1 MAASTTLPA
10 VPLPAD
16 RSVASLDPRVL
27 GGESDSS
34 SLTAARVGQVAL
46 NLLRLALGVEFL
58 WAFFDKTF
66 GLGYATPSAKAWIN
80 GGSPTKGFLSGV
92 DAGPLQSFFNSIA
105 GAPLANWLFMLGLF
119 GIGTALILGVG
130 LRIAAASGTVL
141 LLMMWLA
148 SWPLASTVAG
158 KPTGS
163 TNPVIDDHIISALA
177 LIVVGAYA
185 AHSAGY
191 LGRWWSSQSVVQ
203 RFPWLR

>member
-10 VPLPAD
+10 VPDRAD
-16 RSVASLDPRVL
+16 LSYVSSDPRVL
-27 GGESDSS
+27 GGETESS
-34 SLTAARVGQVAL
+34 SLTAARVGRVAL

-58 WAFFDKTF
+58 WAFLDKTF
-66 GLGYATPSAKAWIN
+66 GLGYATPDARAWVH

-92 DAGPLQSFFNSIA
+92 DAGPLQSLFNAIA
-105 GAPLANWLFMLGLF
+105 GNPVIDWLFMLGLL
-119 GIGTALILGVG
+119 GIGVALILGVA
-130 LRIAAASGTVL
+130 LRIAAASGVVL

-163 TNPVIDDHIISALA
+163 TNPLIEDHIISALA
-177 LIVVGAYA
+177 IIVVGAYA

-191 LGRWWSSQSVVQ
+191 LGRWWSHQPLV
-203 RFPWLR
+203 RRLPWLR

>member
-10 VPLPAD
+10 VPDRAD
-16 RSVASLDPRVL
+16 LSYVSTDPRVL
-27 GGESDSS
+27 GGESEST
-34 SLTAARVGQVAL
+34 SLTAARVGRVAL

-58 WAFFDKTF
+58 WAFLDKTF
-66 GLGYATPSAKAWIN
+66 GLGYATPSARAWVH

-92 DAGPLQSFFNSIA
+92 DAGPLQSLFNGIA
-105 GAPLANWLFMLGLF
+105 GNPVIDCFFMLALL
-119 GIGTALILGVG
+119 GIGVALILGVA
-130 LRIAAASGTVL
+130 LRIAAASGVVL

-163 TNPVIDDHIISALA
+163 TNPLIDDHIISALA
-177 LIVVGAYA
+177 IIVVGAYA

-191 LGRWWSSQSVVQ
+191 LGRWWSHQPLV
-203 RFPWLR
+203 RRLPWLR

>member
-10 VPLPAD
+10 VPDRAD
-16 RSVASLDPRVL
+16 LSYVSSDPRVL
-27 GGESDSS
+27 GGESESS
-34 SLTAARVGQVAL
+34 SLTAARVGRVAL

-58 WAFFDKTF
+58 WAFLDKTF
-66 GLGYATPSAKAWIN
+66 GLGYATPDARAWVH

-92 DAGPLQSFFNSIA
+92 DAGPLQSLFNAIA
-105 GAPLANWLFMLGLF
+105 GNPVIDWLFMLGLL
-119 GIGTALILGVG
+119 GIGVALIIGVA
-130 LRIAAASGTVL
+130 LRIAAASGVVL

-163 TNPVIDDHIISALA
+163 TNPLIDDHIISALA
-177 LIVVGAYA
+177 IIVVGAYA

-191 LGRWWSSQSVVQ
+191 LGRWWSHQPVV
-203 RFPWLR
+203 RRLPWMR

>member
-10 VPLPAD
+10 VPDRAD
-16 RSVASLDPRVL
+16 LSYVSSDPRVL
-27 GGESDSS
+27 GGESESS
-34 SLTAARVGQVAL
+34 SLTAARVGRVAL

-58 WAFFDKTF
+58 WAFLDKTF
-66 GLGYATPSAKAWIN
+66 GLGYATPDARAWVH

-92 DAGPLQSFFNSIA
+92 DAGPLQSLFNAIA
-105 GAPLANWLFMLGLF
+105 GNPVIDWLFMLGLL
-119 GIGTALILGVG
+119 GIGVALILGVA
-130 LRIAAASGTVL
+130 LRIAAASGVVL

-163 TNPVIDDHIISALA
+163 TNPLIDDHIISALA
-177 LIVVGAYA
+177 IIVVGAYA

-191 LGRWWSSQSVVQ
+191 LGRWWSHQPLV
-203 RFPWLR
+203 RRLPWLR

>member
-10 VPLPAD
+10 VPHPAD
-16 RSVASLDPRVL
+16 RSVASLDRRLL

-34 SLTAARVGQVAL
+34 SLTAARVGRVAM

-58 WAFFDKTF
+58 WAFLDKTF

-105 GAPLANWLFMLGLF
+105 GAPLANWLFMLGLL

-148 SWPLASTVAG
+148 SWPLASAVAG

-177 LIVVGAYA
+177 IIVVGAYA

-191 LGRWWSSQSVVQ
+191 LGRWWSNQSAVQ

>member
-10 VPLPAD
+10 VPDRAD
-16 RSVASLDPRVL
+16 LSYVSTDPRVL
-27 GGESDSS
+27 GGESEST
-34 SLTAARVGQVAL
+34 SLTAARVGRVAL

-58 WAFFDKTF
+58 WAFLDKTF
-66 GLGYATPSAKAWIN
+66 GLGYATPDARAWVH

-92 DAGPLQSFFNSIA
+92 DAGPLQSLFNAIA
-105 GAPLANWLFMLGLF
+105 GNPVIDWLFMLGLL
-119 GIGTALILGVG
+119 GIGVALILGVA
-130 LRIAAASGTVL
+130 LRIAAASGAVL

-163 TNPVIDDHIISALA
+163 TNPLIDDHIISALA
-177 LIVVGAYA
+177 IIVVGAYA

-191 LGRWWSSQSVVQ
+191 LGRWWSHQPLV
-203 RFPWLR
+203 RRLPWLR

>member
-10 VPLPAD
+10 VPDRAD
-16 RSVASLDPRVL
+16 LSYVSTDPRVL
-27 GGESDSS
+27 GGETESS
-34 SLTAARVGQVAL
+34 SLTAARVGRVAL

-58 WAFFDKTF
+58 WAFLDKTF
-66 GLGYATPSAKAWIN
+66 GLGYATPDARAWVH

-92 DAGPLQSFFNSIA
+92 DAGPLQSLFNAIA
-105 GAPLANWLFMLGLF
+105 GNPVIDWLFMLGLL
-119 GIGTALILGVG
+119 GIGVALILGVA
-130 LRIAAASGTVL
+130 LRIAAASGVVL

-163 TNPVIDDHIISALA
+163 TNPLIDDHIISALA
-177 LIVVGAYA
+177 IIVVGAYA

-191 LGRWWSSQSVVQ
+191 LGRWWSHQPLV
-203 RFPWLR
+203 RRLPWLR

>member
-10 VPLPAD
+10 VPHPAD

-27 GGESDSS
+27 GGESEAS
-34 SLTAARVGQVAL
+34 SLIAARVGRVAL

-105 GAPLANWLFMLGLF
+105 GAPLTNWLFMLGLF
-119 GIGTALILGVG
+119 GIGAALILGVG

-141 LLMMWLA
+141 LLLMWLA
-148 SWPLASTVAG
+148 SWPMASTVAG

-177 LIVVGAYA
+177 IIVVGAYA

-191 LGRWWSSQSVVQ
+191 LGRWWSHQAVVQ
-203 RFPWLR
+203 RSPWLR

>member
-10 VPLPAD
+10 VSHAAD
-16 RSVASLDPRVL
+16 RSVASADPRVL
-27 GGESDSS
+27 GGESEAS
-34 SLTAARVGQVAL
+34 SLAAARVGRVAL

-92 DAGPLQSFFNSIA
+92 DVGPLQGFFNSIA
-105 GAPLANWLFMLGLF
+105 GAPVANWLFMLGLL
-119 GIGTALILGVG
+119 GIGAALILGVG

-148 SWPLASTVAG
+148 SWPMASTVAG

-177 LIVVGAYA
+177 IIVVGAYA

-191 LGRWWSSQSVVQ
+191 LGRWWSNQAVVQ

>member
-1 MAASTTLPA
+1 MAASTTLPT
-10 VPLPAD
+10 VPHPTD
-16 RSVASLDPRVL
+16 RSIASLDPRVL
-27 GGESDSS
+27 GGESEAS
-34 SLTAARVGQVAL
+34 SLTAARVGRVAL

-66 GLGYATPSAKAWIN
+66 GLGYATPTAKAWID

-92 DAGPLQSFFNSIA
+92 DAGPLQSFFNAIA

-177 LIVVGAYA
+177 IIVVGAYA

-191 LGRWWSSQSVVQ
+191 LGRWWSNQSVVH

>member
-10 VPLPAD
+10 VPDRAD
-16 RSVASLDPRVL
+16 LSYVSTDPRVL
-27 GGESDSS
+27 GGESESS
-34 SLTAARVGQVAL
+34 SLTAARVGRVAL

-58 WAFFDKTF
+58 WAFLDKTF
-66 GLGYATPSAKAWIN
+66 GLGYATTEARAWVH

-92 DAGPLQSFFNSIA
+92 DAGPLQSLFNAIA
-105 GAPLANWLFMLGLF
+105 GNPVIDWLFMLGLL
-119 GIGTALILGVG
+119 GIGVALILGVA
-130 LRIAAASGTVL
+130 LRIAAASGVVL

-163 TNPVIDDHIISALA
+163 TNPLIDDHIISALA
-177 LIVVGAYA
+177 IIVVGAYA

-191 LGRWWSSQSVVQ
+191 LGRWWSHQPLV
-203 RFPWLR
+203 RRLPWLR

>member
-1 MAASTTLPA
+1 MATSSTLPA
-10 VPLPAD
+10 VPD
-16 RSVASLDPRVL
+16 RARLSSASTDPRIL
-27 GGESDSS
+27 GGESESS
-34 SLTAARVGQVAL
+34 SLTAARVGRVAL
-46 NLLRLALGVEFL
+46 NLLRLVLGFEFL

-92 DAGPLQSFFNSIA
+92 EAGPLQSFFNSIA
-105 GAPLANWLFMLGLF
+105 GAPVANWLFMLGLF
-119 GIGTALILGVG
+119 GIGAALILGVG

-148 SWPLASTVAG
+148 SWPMASTVAG

-163 TNPVIDDHIISALA
+163 TNPLIDDHIISALA
-177 LIVVGAYA
+177 IIVVGAYA

-191 LGRWWSSQSVVQ
+191 LGRWWSNQAVVQ

>member
-10 VPLPAD
+10 VPDRAD
-16 RSVASLDPRVL
+16 LSYVSTDPRVL
-27 GGESDSS
+27 GGVSESS
-34 SLTAARVGQVAL
+34 SLTAARVGRVAL

-58 WAFFDKTF
+58 WAFLDKTF
-66 GLGYATPSAKAWIN
+66 GLGYATPDARAWVH

-92 DAGPLQSFFNSIA
+92 DAGPLQSLFNAIA
-105 GAPLANWLFMLGLF
+105 GNPVIDWLFMLGLL
-119 GIGTALILGVG
+119 GIGVALILGVA
-130 LRIAAASGTVL
+130 LRIAAASGVVL

-163 TNPVIDDHIISALA
+163 TNPLIDDHIISALA
-177 LIVVGAYA
+177 IIVVGAYA

-191 LGRWWSSQSVVQ
+191 LGRWWSHRPLVRRS
-203 RFPWLR
+203 PWLR

>member
-10 VPLPAD
+10 VPDRAD
-16 RSVASLDPRVL
+16 LSYVSTDPRVL
-27 GGESDSS
+27 DGESESS
-34 SLTAARVGQVAL
+34 SLTAARVGRVAL

-66 GLGYATPSAKAWIN
+66 GLGYATPDARAWVH

-92 DAGPLQSFFNSIA
+92 DAGPLQSLFNAIA
-105 GAPLANWLFMLGLF
+105 GNPVIDWLFMLGLL
-119 GIGTALILGVG
+119 GIGVALILGVA
-130 LRIAAASGTVL
+130 LRIAAASGVVL

-163 TNPVIDDHIISALA
+163 TNPLIDDHIISALA
-177 LIVVGAYA
+177 IIVVGAYA

-191 LGRWWSSQSVVQ
+191 LGRWWSHQPLV
-203 RFPWLR
+203 RRLPWLR